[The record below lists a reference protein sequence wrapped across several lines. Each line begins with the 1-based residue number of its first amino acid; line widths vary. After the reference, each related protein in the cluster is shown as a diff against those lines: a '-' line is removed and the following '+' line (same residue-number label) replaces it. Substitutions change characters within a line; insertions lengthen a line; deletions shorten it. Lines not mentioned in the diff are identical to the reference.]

1 MKIKKYHYRV
11 HSWYISRFRSQ
22 KLNTFFLD
30 FMHTALCQSLDW
42 FFLSDM
48 NYNSWT
54 SMPQH
59 LSWRYCDSKTNSSC
73 HGRVSFPWNYSGG
86 PLVWWVW
93 LDWTSH
99 TMPFTNSSGT
109 PSITTGDLTEFR
121 CSSRSLLGI
130 TSIPNVEQTRFDIWP
145 SCFFSC
151 LWVIMVL
158 WPNWC
163 QFNTS
168 RVYIRVL
175 VFKFMTCFMY
185 KGERMNL
192 LVVSETV
199 LWVVHS

>member
-30 FMHTALCQSLDW
+30 FMHTALCQSLNW

-145 SCFFSC
+145 SCFLVVYELF
-151 LWVIMVL
+151 MVL
-158 WPNWC
+158 WPSWC

>member
-11 HSWYISRFRSQ
+11 HSWYISRFRSL

-30 FMHTALCQSLDW
+30 FMHTALCQSLNW

-54 SMPQH
+54 STPQH

-145 SCFFSC
+145 SCF
-151 LWVIMVL
+151 
-158 WPNWC
+158 
-163 QFNTS
+163 
-168 RVYIRVL
+168 
-175 VFKFMTCFMY
+175 
-185 KGERMNL
+185 
-192 LVVSETV
+192 LVVYEL
-199 LWVVHS
+199 LWFCDLADVSSILPECTFEY

>member
-30 FMHTALCQSLDW
+30 FMHNALCQSLNW

-158 WPNWC
+158 WPSWC

-168 RVYIRVL
+168 RVYIWVL

>member
-30 FMHTALCQSLDW
+30 FMHTALCQSLNW

-158 WPNWC
+158 WPSWC
-163 QFNTS
+163 QFSTS

-175 VFKFMTCFMY
+175 VFKFITCFMY

>member
-30 FMHTALCQSLDW
+30 FMHTALCQSLNW

-158 WPNWC
+158 WPSWC

-168 RVYIRVL
+168 RVYIRIL

>member
-30 FMHTALCQSLDW
+30 FMHTALFQSLNW

-145 SCFFSC
+145 SCF
-151 LWVIMVL
+151 LVVLVL
-158 WPNWC
+158 WPSWC
-163 QFNTS
+163 QFSTS

-175 VFKFMTCFMY
+175 VFEFMTCFMY

>member
-1 MKIKKYHYRV
+1 MKIKKYYYRV
-11 HSWYISRFRSQ
+11 YSWYISRFRSQ

-30 FMHTALCQSLDW
+30 FMHTALCQSLNW

-54 SMPQH
+54 STPQH
-59 LSWRYCDSKTNSSC
+59 LSWRYCDSKTTSSC

-93 LDWTSH
+93 LDLTSR

-145 SCFFSC
+145 NCF
-151 LWVIMVL
+151 
-158 WPNWC
+158 
-163 QFNTS
+163 
-168 RVYIRVL
+168 
-175 VFKFMTCFMY
+175 
-185 KGERMNL
+185 
-192 LVVSETV
+192 LVVYGFCDLADVSSILPECTFEY
-199 LWVVHS
+199 

>member
-1 MKIKKYHYRV
+1 MIYFTFSISKIKY
-11 HSWYISRFRSQ
+11 
-22 KLNTFFLD
+22 FFLD
-30 FMHTALCQSLDW
+30 FMHTALCQSLNW

-48 NYNSWT
+48 IYNSWT
-54 SMPQH
+54 STPQH
-59 LSWRYCDSKTNSSC
+59 LFWRYCDSKTNSSC

-130 TSIPNVEQTRFDIWP
+130 TSIPNVEQTRFDIRP

-158 WPNWC
+158 WPSWC

>member
-30 FMHTALCQSLDW
+30 FMHTALCQSLNW

-158 WPNWC
+158 WPSWC

-168 RVYIRVL
+168 RVYIWVL

-199 LWVVHS
+199 VWVVHS

>member
-1 MKIKKYHYRV
+1 
-11 HSWYISRFRSQ
+11 
-22 KLNTFFLD
+22 
-30 FMHTALCQSLDW
+30 MHTALCQSLNW

-158 WPNWC
+158 WPSWC

-168 RVYIRVL
+168 RVYIWVL
-175 VFKFMTCFMY
+175 VFKFMNCIMY
-185 KGERMNL
+185 KGKRMNL